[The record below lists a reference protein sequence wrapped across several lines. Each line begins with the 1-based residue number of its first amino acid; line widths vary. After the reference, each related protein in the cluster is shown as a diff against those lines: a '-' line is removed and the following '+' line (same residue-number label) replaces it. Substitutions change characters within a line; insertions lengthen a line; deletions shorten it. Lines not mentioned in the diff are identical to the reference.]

1 MNMKTRFVAKTT
13 ILSFLTC
20 GVAAAAQAQSL
31 PLEGIWTTEKGDSK
45 IQFYKAGNGAY
56 AAKLT
61 WFVARNGEDMQTKKD
76 KHNPNEA
83 LRTRPLLGIN
93 IVTGLRHAE
102 KNDYEDGKA
111 YDPSSGKSYSCK
123 VTVNS
128 PAQLTMRGFI
138 GFSLIGKSVIW
149 KRVSN

>member
-1 MNMKTRFVAKTT
+1 MQW
-13 ILSFLTC
+13 ILSSALKTATLSLLIC
-20 GVAAAAQAQSL
+20 GASPVVYAQSF
-31 PLEGIWTTEKGDSK
+31 PIEGVWTTEKGDSK
-45 IQFYKAGNGAY
+45 IQFHKSGGFYS
-56 AAKLT
+56 AKLI
-61 WFVARNGEDMQTKKD
+61 WFAPKNGEGMETRKD

-93 IVTGLRHAE
+93 IITGLRHAE

-111 YDPSSGKSYSCK
+111 YDPSSGKTYSCK

-128 PAQLTMRGFI
+128 NKQLTMRGFV